1 MGQSLSEPK
10 TEKESSS
17 ATNERFVVAS
27 SSMQGWRVEMEDAH
41 TIQLPVDSDSD
52 SAFFAVFDGHGGSRF
67 ATYCSEHLHK
77 ELLSNTN
84 FREGKYGCAL
94 KSSFLSLDRKLQE
107 DVSLNFQYELG
118 GTTAVAVLVKE
129 NQIFCANAGDSRA
142 VASVAGSVQELS
154 FDHKP
159 YNPVEESRI
168 YKAGGWIE
176 FNRVNGNL
184 ALSRAFGDFNF
195 KGNPELEQ
203 NEQIVTV
210 DPDIVAVDITSD
222 HEFMVLACDGI
233 WDVMSNQEVVDFVRQ
248 RVARQIAP
256 PLICEALL
264 DHCLAPDCRMG
275 GLGCDNMTIVL
286 ACFLHKEGGGYT
298 ELARRCSVG
307 HVNSSPIHRTE
318 LQKTRSLQVP
328 NGGLDSRD
336 SLPHRCGCSPPPFPG
351 ISKLSPEHSTSIDA
365 YLESESLNHSGS
377 GSDSGLSP
385 SPSGK
390 RVINGLNGFGDEGVN
405 DESSEEEDPVETTV

>member
-1 MGQSLSEPK
+1 MHTHKHIHTHTCAYIHTHLLINTRAQQMHSCTHMFIHTHSY
-10 TEKESSS
+10 TH
-17 ATNERFVVAS
+17 
-27 SSMQGWRVEMEDAH
+27 AH
-41 TIQLPVDSDSD
+41 THTFI
-52 SAFFAVFDGHGGSRF
+52 H
-67 ATYCSEHLHK
+67 TYAHK
-77 ELLSNTN
+77 HTFIHTLSHTHTHT
-84 FREGKYGCAL
+84 
-94 KSSFLSLDRKLQE
+94 Q
-107 DVSLNFQYELG
+107 
-118 GTTAVAVLVKE
+118 
-129 NQIFCANAGDSRA
+129 
-142 VASVAGSVQELS
+142 
-154 FDHKP
+154 
-159 YNPVEESRI
+159 
-168 YKAGGWIE
+168 
-176 FNRVNGNL
+176 
-184 ALSRAFGDFNF
+184 
-195 KGNPELEQ
+195 
-203 NEQIVTV
+203 
-210 DPDIVAVDITSD
+210 
-222 HEFMVLACDGI
+222 
-233 WDVMSNQEVVDFVRQ
+233 
-248 RVARQIAP
+248 
-256 PLICEALL
+256 ICEALL